1 MKFEKG
7 EPKLKT
13 GYKQLLCLKP
23 ILWLGHGSWVM
34 GGARPQCVFACT
46 AYVTFPWSSEPLV
59 RARHLTMVGGTLC
72 DISQ

>member
-1 MKFEKG
+1 MVVVVM
-7 EPKLKT
+7 
-13 GYKQLLCLKP
+13 
-23 ILWLGHGSWVM
+23 GHGSWVM